1 MTYVKKRKE
10 PKIVA
15 YAKPHI
21 TRWRRHYSFSSHRHG
36 IFKPFNQES
45 PDQSLLGSP
54 PDRSLAFHEKKL
66 AFSKF
71 YLVYMHSGIP
81 YITS

>member
-54 PDRSLAFHEKKL
+54 PDRSLAFHEKTVIL
-66 AFSKF
+66 Q
-71 YLVYMHSGIP
+71 
-81 YITS
+81 